1 MTATVDDVRRE
12 VATRAGGA
20 DGPRARFAEAWI
32 ARADPTFLGRFGAD
46 ALAAMAEQGYRFL
59 DAAGGGAPAVEVRPP
74 DAERDGWTADL
85 DVVQVATRDRPFL
98 IDSVR
103 AELRRRGVEPRHL
116 LHPVV
121 TVQRDDAGRIT
132 AVGGEGTREAYQVWW
147 IDALGDDAE
156 RDALRAALLRVLDD
170 VVRATDDYAAMRTE
184 VRAVAADLRAL
195 AERADAGEVPLD
207 GDAIREDAAFVEW
220 LDDDHFVFLGYRRYD
235 VVGDDDPTL
244 AADPDTA
251 LGILRSLERS
261 AYRTPVPL
269 RDLPTDLRARVTG
282 TQPLIVTKTNAEATV
297 HRAARMDYVGVKHF
311 DDDGVV
317 RGERR
322 FLGLFTSKAL
332 ATPVQETPILRRKL
346 RRVLDLDGAPPGSHD
361 HKEIVA
367 IFDSMPR
374 SELFW
379 RDAEGVWRDVRTV
392 MALERE
398 HDVTL
403 TVRPDPLARG
413 VAMMVV
419 MPRERFDA
427 DVRRAIQ
434 AHLAELVEAEAV
446 DYTLA
451 MGEEAQVRF
460 HFFFV
465 TNRTA
470 DDLDVAALEAEV
482 RELSR
487 TWADRVR
494 SAAQARGTDVVRRV
508 ERWLPH
514 LPERYAADA
523 TAEDALAD
531 VALLDACTPGD
542 DAPRVDLRAGPTG
555 TWLRIVH
562 RRAPLALSDVLPLL
576 ENLGLRA
583 IEQTAYPVGGDGLA
597 IDVYRV
603 ERADGVPLEVDRD
616 GPLLVPALQRLLGGG
631 VATGDLDKLVLS
643 AGLDLRRVMLLRA
656 LERTYVQ
663 IHVAAS
669 RTFVAR
675 TLVRHPDAAA
685 ALLDAFAA
693 RHDPDLP
700 GTSDPLAG
708 DDPARVAAVEE
719 ADARF
724 VATLAD
730 VASLASDATLR
741 GLHDLVAAVVRTNH
755 FAREDGAIAL
765 KIASTQV
772 AGMPEPR
779 PLYEIA
785 VSGYGLEGV
794 HLRGGRIARGGIRW
808 SDRPDDVRTEV
819 LGLMKTQ
826 TTKNAVIV
834 PTGSKG
840 GFVVEHAPDDP
851 AALRAYV
858 KRTYETF
865 IGALLDVTDDRRDG
879 EVVHPPRTVIHDEDD
894 PYLVV
899 AADKGT
905 ATFSD
910 AANAIAQ
917 ERGFWL
923 GDAFASGGEH
933 GYDHKAEGITA
944 RGTWVSV
951 RRHLRERGID
961 PDVGPIRTVGI
972 GDMGGDVFGNGM
984 LAGPHVHLL
993 AAFDHRHVFLDPQP
1007 DPERAYAERRR
1018 RFAAADGGW
1027 GAYDPAAFGPG
1038 GGVWPRD
1045 AKRIPLSDEVRALL
1059 DLDADAASGPD
1070 LVRAILRADVD
1081 LLWNGGVGTYVK
1093 AAGERH
1099 ADVGDAANDD
1109 VRVDAEDLRAR
1120 VVGEGGNLG
1129 FTQRARVAFARAG
1142 GRIDTDAIHNVGGV
1156 DMSDREVNLKIAL
1169 RPAVTSGALTWD
1181 ARNALL
1187 RDVGDEVADLVL
1199 ADADRQALAL
1209 SLAERRAQ
1217 EDPRLFASLH
1227 GYLEAHGGLDSDV
1240 EFLPDARARRARLA
1254 AGETYVR
1261 PELAILLAYAKIGVQ
1276 RRLLETD
1283 VPDDPHL
1290 FALLL
1295 GDVPRAVREGHEAAL
1310 AAHPLRR
1317 EMVATVTTNRVVDL
1331 LGPTF
1336 VHRTVRATGAP
1347 AARILRASVMATD
1360 LLDAAP
1366 YVAAVD
1372 GDDAL
1377 PPDARYAAI
1386 HAMVDAVGG
1395 VVAWLL
1401 HAGRADDD
1409 MAAFAAAFKPPLQE
1423 ARAALPTWLAGRDA
1437 RHAKRRTRAFAKAGL
1452 SDDAARDAALL
1463 EHLPAALGALDVA
1476 RSLAGEGEGGPDLAA
1491 VGRRFFALGERLR
1504 LGWLRDRIA
1513 DRERAG
1519 SWERIAASGL
1529 VADLRAAQARLTA
1542 ASLRAVPDGDGAALE
1557 RWLTDDRELA
1567 PRLDAL
1573 LERVDAEE
1581 DLDLPAAT
1589 VLVRTV
1595 ADAA

>member
-1 MTATVDDVRRE
+1 MAATADDVRRE
-12 VATRAGGA
+12 VTAHAGGSE
-20 DGPRARFAEAWI
+20 GPLARFTEAWI
-32 ARADPTFLGRFGAD
+32 ARADPAFLARFGAP
-46 ALAAMAEQGYRFL
+46 ALAAMARQGYRFL
-59 DAAGGGAPAVEVRPP
+59 DEAGGGPPAVRVRAP
-74 DAERDGWTADL
+74 DADRDGWSADL
-85 DVVQVATRDRPFL
+85 DVVQVAARDRPFL
-98 IDSVR
+98 VDSVR
-103 AELRRRGVEPRHL
+103 AELERRGARPRHL

-121 TVQRDDAGRIT
+121 PVERDGDGRIAT
-132 AVGGEGTREAYQVWW
+132 LGDTGTREAYQVWW
-147 IDALGDDAE
+147 IDPLGDDAHRADLE
-156 RDALRAALLRVLDD
+156 AALRRVLDD
-170 VVRATDDYAAMRTE
+170 VVRATDDYGAMRDRAHE
-184 VRAVAADLRAL
+184 VANDLRAL
-195 AERADAGEVPLD
+195 ADRAEAGEVPLD
-207 GDAIREDAAFVEW
+207 ADALREDADFVAW
-220 LDDDHFVFLGYRRYD
+220 LDEDHFVFLGYRRYD
-235 VVGDDDPTL
+235 VVGDDDPVL
-244 AADPDTA
+244 QADGASA
-251 LGILRSLERS
+251 LGILRAVEAS
-261 AYRTPVPL
+261 AYRAPVPL
-269 RDLPTDLRARVTG
+269 RDLPPELRARVTG
-282 TQPLIVTKTNAEATV
+282 APPLIVTKTNAEATV
-297 HRAARMDYVGVKHF
+297 HRAARMDYVGVKRF
-311 DDDGVV
+311 AADGAV

-332 ATPVQETPILRRKL
+332 ATPVQEIPILRRKL
-346 RRVLDLDGAPPGSHD
+346 RRVLALDGAAPGSHD
-361 HKEIVA
+361 HKQIVT

-374 SELFW
+374 TELFW
-379 RDAEGVWRDVRTV
+379 RDADGLWRDVRTV
-392 MALERE
+392 MALEHER
-398 HDVTL
+398 DVTL

-434 AHLAELVEAEAV
+434 THLAARLDADHV

-451 MGEEAQVRF
+451 MGEEEAQVRF

-465 TNRTA
+465 TSRAA
-470 DDLDVAALEAEV
+470 DALDVPALEAEV

-494 SAAQARGTDVVRRV
+494 RAAHDRGGDAPRRV
-508 ERWLPH
+508 ERWLAA
-514 LPERYAADA
+514 LPDRYATDA
-523 TAEDALAD
+523 TPDDALAD
-531 VALLDACTPGD
+531 LALLDACAPGD
-542 DAPRVDLRAGPTG
+542 DAPRVALRAGRAG
-555 TWLRIVH
+555 TWLRIAH
-562 RRAPLALSDVLPLL
+562 RRAPLALSDVLPRL

-583 IEQTAYPVGGDGLA
+583 IEQTAYPVGTDGLA

-603 ERADGVPLEVDRD
+603 ERADGAPLDPARD
-616 GPLLVPALQRLLGGG
+616 GPRLVPAVQQILAGG
-631 VATGDLDKLVLS
+631 VATGELDALVLS
-643 AGLDLRRVMLLRA
+643 ADLDLRRVMLLRA

-675 TLVRHPDAAA
+675 TLVRHPAAAA

-700 GTSDPLAG
+700 GPSDPLDG
-708 DDPARVAAVEE
+708 HDPARVAAVAD

-730 VASLASDATLR
+730 VASLAGDATLR

-755 FAREDGAIAL
+755 YAREGGAIAL
-765 KIASTQV
+765 KIDSGRV
-772 AGMPEPR
+772 SGMPEPR
-779 PLYEIA
+779 PAYEIA
-785 VSGYGLEGV
+785 VSGYGVEGV
-794 HLRGGRIARGGIRW
+794 HLRGGRVARGGIRW

-851 AALRAYV
+851 AELRAYV
-858 KRTYETF
+858 RRMYETF

-879 EVVHPPRTVIHDEDD
+879 AIIHPDRTVIHDDPD

-910 AANAIAQ
+910 AANAIALA
-917 ERGFWL
+917 RGFWL

-961 PDVGPIRTVGI
+961 PDVGPVRTVGI

-984 LAGPHVHLL
+984 LVGPHVHLL

-1018 RFAAADGGW
+1018 RFGATDGSW
-1027 GAYDPAAFGPG
+1027 GAYDPDALGPG

-1045 AKRIPLSDEVRALL
+1045 AKRIPLSDEARTLL
-1059 DLDADAASGPD
+1059 DLDADAASGPEV
-1070 LVRAILRADVD
+1070 VRAILRADVD

-1093 AAGERH
+1093 AAAERH

-1109 VRVDAEDLRAR
+1109 VRVDAEDLRAS

-1129 FTQRARVAFARAG
+1129 FTQRARVAFARSG

-1169 RPAVTSGALTWD
+1169 QPAVASGALAWED
-1181 ARNALL
+1181 RNALL
-1187 RDVGDEVADLVL
+1187 RSVSDEVADLVL

-1227 GYLEAHGGLDSDV
+1227 GYLEMHGGLDGDV
-1240 EFLPDARARRARLA
+1240 ECLPGPRERRARLA

-1290 FALLL
+1290 FGLLL
-1295 GDVPRAVREGHEAAL
+1295 ADVPRAVREAHEAAL

-1360 LLDAAP
+1360 LLDAP
-1366 YVAAVD
+1366 TFVAAVD
-1372 GDDAL
+1372 GDASL
-1377 PPDARYAAI
+1377 TPDARYAAI

-1395 VVAWLL
+1395 VVAWILQE
-1401 HAGRADDD
+1401 GRAEED
-1409 MAAFAAAFKPPLQE
+1409 MAAFAAALGPPLGE
-1423 ARAALPTWLAGRDA
+1423 ARTALMDWLAGRDA
-1437 RHAKRRTRAFAKAGL
+1437 RHAKRRTRAFVKAGL
-1452 SDDAARDAALL
+1452 SDARAREVALL
-1463 EHLPAALGALDVA
+1463 EHLPAALGAADVA
-1476 RSLAGEGEGGPDLAA
+1476 RTLAPEGYALDA

-1513 DRERAG
+1513 ERERAG

-1542 ASLRAVPDGDGAALE
+1542 ASLRAVPDGGPARLE
-1557 RWLTDDRELA
+1557 RWLTEDLDLA

-1573 LERVDAEE
+1573 LARAEAEE
-1581 DLDLPAAT
+1581 ALDLPAAT

-1595 ADAA
+1595 ARAA

>member
-1 MTATVDDVRRE
+1 MAATVDDVRRE
-12 VATRAGGA
+12 VTMQAGGPEA
-20 DGPRARFAEAWI
+20 PLVRFTEAWI
-32 ARADPTFLGRFGAD
+32 ARADPAFLDRFDAP
-46 ALAAMAEQGYRFL
+46 ALAAMARQGFAFL
-59 DAAGGGAPAVEVRPP
+59 DAHGGGAPAVEVRGAPR
-74 DAERDGWTADL
+74 EGGGLDL
-85 DVVQVATRDRPFL
+85 DVVQIAVADRPFL
-98 IDSVR
+98 VDSVR

-121 TVQRDDAGRIT
+121 AVTRDAEGRTT
-132 AVGGEGTREAYQVWW
+132 AIGGDGPREAYQVWW
-147 IDALGDDAE
+147 LDPLPDDAA
-156 RDALRAALLRVLDD
+156 RAALADALRRVLGD
-170 VVRATDDYAAMRTE
+170 VVRATDDYPAMRA
-184 VRAVAADLRAL
+184 RAHEVAADLRAL
-195 AERADAGEVPLD
+195 ADRAEAGEVPLD
-207 GDAIREDAAFVEW
+207 ADALREDAAFVDW

-235 VVGDDDPTL
+235 VEGADDPTL
-244 AADPDTA
+244 RADADSA
-251 LGILRSLERS
+251 LGILRTLERS
-261 AYRTPVPL
+261 AYRDPVPL
-269 RDLPTDLRARVTG
+269 RDLPPDLRARVTG
-282 TQPLIVTKTNAEATV
+282 TPPLIVTKTNAEATV
-297 HRAARMDYVGVKHF
+297 HRPARMDYVGAKRF
-311 DDDGVV
+311 AEDGTV

-332 ATPVQETPILRRKL
+332 ATPVQRTPILRRKL
-346 RRVLDLDGAPPGSHD
+346 QRVLELDGAEPGSHD
-361 HKEIVA
+361 HKQIVT

-379 RDAEGVWRDVRTV
+379 RDADGLWRDVRTV

-398 HDVTL
+398 GDVTL
-403 TVRPDPLARG
+403 TVRDDPLARG
-413 VAMMVV
+413 VAMMVI

-434 AHLAELVEAEAV
+434 AHLAERVQADHV

-451 MGEEAQVRF
+451 MGEEETQVRF

-465 TNRTA
+465 TDRRP
-470 DDLDVAALEAEV
+470 DDLDVVALEAEV
-482 RELSR
+482 RDLSR

-494 SAAQARGTDVVRRV
+494 RAARARDEATVRRV

-514 LPERYAADA
+514 LPDRYAADA
-523 TAEDALAD
+523 TPDDALDDLAQ
-531 VALLDACTPGD
+531 LDACRSDD
-542 DAPRVDLRAGPTG
+542 DAPRVALRADATG
-555 TWLRIVH
+555 TWVRIAH
-562 RRAPLALSDVLPLL
+562 RRAPLALSDVLPIL
-576 ENLGLRA
+576 ENLALRA

-603 ERADGVPLEVDRD
+603 ERADGTPLDPARD
-616 GPLLVPALQRLLGGG
+616 GPRLVPALQRLLAGG
-631 VATGDLDKLVLS
+631 VATGELDALVLS

-675 TLVRHPDAAA
+675 TLVRHPTAAA

-700 GTSDPLAG
+700 GAGDPLAG
-708 DDPARVAAVEE
+708 ADPVRADAVAD

-724 VATLAD
+724 FATLAD
-730 VASLASDATLR
+730 VASLASDTTLR

-755 FAREDGAIAL
+755 YAHEDGAIAL
-765 KIASTQV
+765 KIDSGRV
-772 AGMPEPR
+772 SGMPEPR
-779 PLYEIA
+779 PAYEIA
-785 VSGYGLEGV
+785 VSGYGVEGV
-794 HLRGGRIARGGIRW
+794 HLRGGRVARGGIRW

-851 AALRAYV
+851 AELRAYV
-858 KRTYETF
+858 RRMYETF

-879 EVVHPPRTVIHDEDD
+879 AVVHPDRTVIHDEPD

-910 AANAIAQ
+910 AANAIALA
-917 ERGFWL
+917 RGFWL

-951 RRHLRERGID
+951 RRHLRERGVD
-961 PDVGPIRTVGI
+961 PDADPIRTVGI

-984 LAGPHVHLL
+984 LAGPNVHLV
-993 AAFDHRHVFLDPQP
+993 AAFDHRHVFLDPRP

-1018 RFAAADGGW
+1018 RFDATDGGW
-1027 GAYDPAAFGPG
+1027 GAYDPDAIGPG

-1045 AKRIPLSDEVRALL
+1045 AKRIPLSDEARALL
-1059 DLDADAASGPD
+1059 DLDAEAASGPEV
-1070 LVRAILRADVD
+1070 VRAILRADVD

-1093 AAGERH
+1093 AAAERH

-1109 VRVDAEDLRAR
+1109 VRVDAEDLRAS

-1129 FTQRARVAFARAG
+1129 FTQPARVAFARAG

-1169 RPAVTSGALTWD
+1169 QPAVASGALAWE

-1187 RDVGDEVADLVL
+1187 RAVTDEVADLVL

-1227 GYLEAHGGLDSDV
+1227 GYLETHGGLDSDV
-1240 EFLPDARARRARLA
+1240 ECLPGPRERRARLA

-1290 FALLL
+1290 FGLLL
-1295 GDVPRAVREGHEAAL
+1295 ADVPRAVRDAHEDAL

-1347 AARILRASVMATD
+1347 AARILRASVMAID
-1360 LLDAAP
+1360 LLDAVAF
-1366 YVAAVD
+1366 VAAVD
-1372 GDDAL
+1372 GDASL
-1377 PPDARYAAI
+1377 APDARYAAI

-1395 VVAWLL
+1395 VVAWILQE
-1401 HAGRADDD
+1401 GRAEED
-1409 MAAFAAAFKPPLQE
+1409 MAAFAATLGPPLAE
-1423 ARAALPTWLAGRDA
+1423 ARTALPDWLAGRDA
-1437 RHAKRRTRAFAKAGL
+1437 RHAKRRTRALGKAGL
-1452 SDDAARDAALL
+1452 SDARAREVALL
-1463 EHLPAALGALDVA
+1463 EHLPAALGAADVA
-1476 RSLAGEGEGGPDLAA
+1476 RTLGADGHDLDA

-1513 DRERAG
+1513 ERERAG

-1542 ASLRAVPDGDGAALE
+1542 ASLRAVPDGGGGRLE
-1557 RWLTDDRELA
+1557 RWLTDDLDLA

-1573 LERVDAEE
+1573 LGRIEAEE
-1581 DLDLPAAT
+1581 ALDLPAAT

-1595 ADAA
+1595 ARAA